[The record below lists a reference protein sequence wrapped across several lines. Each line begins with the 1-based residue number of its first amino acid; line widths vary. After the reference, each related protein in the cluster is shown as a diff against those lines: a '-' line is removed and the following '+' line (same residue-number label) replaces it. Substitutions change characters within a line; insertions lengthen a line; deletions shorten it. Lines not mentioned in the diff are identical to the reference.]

1 MRGFSRLSAGSRVC
15 PEWFVRAA
23 VGCVSAACALL
34 PSPDI
39 TVKTLRSGPLAVDS
53 AGVVFNVRSAGTDA
67 SHPSLCMILDTLH
80 YVFHPRPDKLHP
92 LPLTDTTVYPRDADT
107 QTATPI
113 ALRAVLEGT
122 NGEFVVS
129 SGGGYNPGIGMGTAY
144 DRMHLLGQ
152 EGIVVCLDW
161 NALRP
166 GATYVKV
173 RLQSTRPIVV
183 NDLTWHYL
191 TRT

>member
-1 MRGFSRLSAGSRVC
+1 
-15 PEWFVRAA
+15 
-23 VGCVSAACALL
+23 LL
-34 PSPDI
+34 PSPEI
-39 TVKTLRSGPLAVDS
+39 TVKTLRSGSLAVDS

-92 LPLTDTTVYPRDADT
+92 LELTDTTVYPRDPGT
-107 QTATPI
+107 QNTTPI